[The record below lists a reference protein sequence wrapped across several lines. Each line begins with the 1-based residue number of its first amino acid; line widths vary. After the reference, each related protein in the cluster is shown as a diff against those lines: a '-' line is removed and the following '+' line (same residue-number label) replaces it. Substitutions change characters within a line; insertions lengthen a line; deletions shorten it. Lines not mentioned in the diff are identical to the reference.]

1 MTVLLVLG
9 WVIIGIPSMI
19 IVSFAGSR
27 LLGAKRGWVALS
39 VSGVVGWLVALALA
53 GEISRWHWRTLD
65 MILLTLVLGTILTMI
80 MALALDF
87 LSPVGSLATGEEAG
101 LIRLRN
107 PFAWFR
113 SRKAEFDRYRQILR
127 IGRANGLVGLKVDR
141 TELPDGVRRTLEES
155 GGIFVK
161 LGQVASTRTDVLPEA
176 WCEELSKLQSGAE
189 PAPED
194 LVKAMLEAEID
205 DSMTGAFSSFDWD
218 PLASASIAQVY
229 RATLLD
235 GTPVVV
241 KVRRPRIEERMQIDR
256 VAVLQLAGLI
266 ERHTQLGLAVRP
278 VDLAQEFLDN
288 VAEELDFRI
297 EADNALELAAGLASF
312 DGVRIPAI
320 YSELSGQ
327 AVLTEEMVA
336 GVSIGDGIALEAAG
350 LDPQE
355 LADRLLNSF
364 LTQIFEVGIFHADPH
379 PGNILVEDDGTIV
392 LIDLGAVGRLSP
404 GQRRATLEMM
414 VAATSADAHNLR
426 QVLTQIVVVDERTD
440 LRLLDQAIERM
451 LARDLRAGH
460 GISAAA
466 LQDLAVVMGQFGLRL
481 PDWMT
486 TLIRTMVTLEGTL
499 LGIDGDFSLVEAA
512 SEHAGDYVGLT
523 RPGGMRATVED
534 VAMTEL
540 PRLRRLPERVD
551 TILGQVASGRLST
564 RISLFADERNEQ
576 VISRLVNRIALSIL
590 AAAIG
595 IGSVILLSVRFG
607 PHFASNIS
615 INEVLGYVGLA
626 SAAVLSMRVIAGI
639 IRDGQ
644 T

>member
-1 MTVLLVLG
+1 MT
-9 WVIIGIPSMI
+9 
-19 IVSFAGSR
+19 
-27 LLGAKRGWVALS
+27 
-39 VSGVVGWLVALALA
+39 
-53 GEISRWHWRTLD
+53 
-65 MILLTLVLGTILTMI
+65 
-80 MALALDF
+80 
-87 LSPVGSLATGEEAG
+87 
-101 LIRLRN
+101 
-107 PFAWFR
+107 
-113 SRKAEFDRYRQILR
+113 
-127 IGRANGLVGLKVDR
+127 
-141 TELPDGVRRTLEES
+141 
-155 GGIFVK
+155 
-161 LGQVASTRTDVLPEA
+161 
-176 WCEELSKLQSGAE
+176 
-189 PAPED
+189 
-194 LVKAMLEAEID
+194 
-205 DSMTGAFSSFDWD
+205 
-218 PLASASIAQVY
+218 
-229 RATLLD
+229 
-235 GTPVVV
+235 
-241 KVRRPRIEERMQIDR
+241 
-256 VAVLQLAGLI
+256 
-266 ERHTQLGLAVRP
+266 
-278 VDLAQEFLDN
+278 
-288 VAEELDFRI
+288 
-297 EADNALELAAGLASF
+297 
-312 DGVRIPAI
+312 
-320 YSELSGQ
+320 
-327 AVLTEEMVA
+327 

-576 VISRLVNRIALSIL
+576 VISKLVNRIALSIL

>member
-1 MTVLLVLG
+1 VTVLVVVG
-9 WVIIGIPSMI
+9 WVIIGIPSMF

-27 LLGAKRGWVALS
+27 LLGAKRGWMALLG
-39 VSGVVGWLVALALA
+39 SGIIGWLAALALA
-53 GEISRWHWRTLD
+53 GEISQWRWQTLD

-87 LSPVGSLATGEEAG
+87 LSPVGSLATGDQAG
-101 LIRLRN
+101 LIKFRN
-107 PFAWFR
+107 PMTWAR
-113 SRKAEFDRYRQILR
+113 SRKAEFDRYRQILK
-127 IGRANGLVGLKVDR
+127 IGRENGLVGLKIDR

-176 WCEELSKLQSGAE
+176 WCTELAKLQSGAE
-189 PAPED
+189 PAPEAQ
-194 LVKAMLEAEID
+194 VKAMLETEID
-205 DSMTGAFSSFDWD
+205 DSMTGAFASFDWE
-218 PLASASIAQVY
+218 PIASASIAQVY

-241 KVRRPRIEERMQIDR
+241 KVRRPQIENRMAIDR

-297 EADNALELAAGLASF
+297 EADNAHELAAGLANF
-312 DGVRIPAI
+312 DGVRIPEI
-320 YSELSGQ
+320 YSALSGQ
-327 AVLTEEMVA
+327 AVLTEEMVD
-336 GVSIGDGIALEAAG
+336 GVSIADTVALLAAG
-350 LDPQE
+350 RDPQA
-355 LADRLLNSF
+355 LADRLLRSF

-379 PGNILVEDDGTIV
+379 PGNILVDEEGTIV

-414 VAATSADAHNLR
+414 VAATNADAHNLR
-426 QVLTQIVVVDERTD
+426 QVLTQMVVVDERTD
-440 LRLLDQAIERM
+440 LRVLDQAIERM
-451 LARDLRAGH
+451 LARDMRAGQ
-460 GISAAA
+460 GVSASA

-486 TLIRTMVTLEGTL
+486 TLIRTLVTLEGTL
-499 LGIDGDFSLVEAA
+499 LDIDGDFSLVAA
-512 SEHAGDYVGLT
+512 ATEHAGDYVGLR

-534 VAMTEL
+534 VAMTEM

-551 TILGQVASGRLST
+551 TILGQVATGRLST

-576 VISRLVNRIALSIL
+576 VISRLVNRVALSIL

-595 IGSVILLSVRFG
+595 IGSVILLSVRIG
-607 PHFASNIS
+607 PHFASSIS

>member
-1 MTVLLVLG
+1 MLG
-9 WVIIGIPSMI
+9 P
-19 IVSFAGSR
+19 
-27 LLGAKRGWVALS
+27 
-39 VSGVVGWLVALALA
+39 
-53 GEISRWHWRTLD
+53 TN
-65 MILLTLVLGTILTMI
+65 
-80 MALALDF
+80 
-87 LSPVGSLATGEEAG
+87 TGKTH
-101 LIRLRN
+101 L
-107 PFAWFR
+107 
-113 SRKAEFDRYRQILR
+113 
-127 IGRANGLVGLKVDR
+127 
-141 TELPDGVRRTLEES
+141 
-155 GGIFVK
+155 
-161 LGQVASTRTDVLPEA
+161 
-176 WCEELSKLQSGAE
+176 
-189 PAPED
+189 
-194 LVKAMLEAEID
+194 
-205 DSMTGAFSSFDWD
+205 
-218 PLASASIAQVY
+218 
-229 RATLLD
+229 
-235 GTPVVV
+235 
-241 KVRRPRIEERMQIDR
+241 
-256 VAVLQLAGLI
+256 
-266 ERHTQLGLAVRP
+266 
-278 VDLAQEFLDN
+278 
-288 VAEELDFRI
+288 
-297 EADNALELAAGLASF
+297 
-312 DGVRIPAI
+312 
-320 YSELSGQ
+320 
-327 AVLTEEMVA
+327 
-336 GVSIGDGIALEAAG
+336 
-350 LDPQE
+350 
-355 LADRLLNSF
+355 
-364 LTQIFEVGIFHADPH
+364 
-379 PGNILVEDDGTIV
+379 
-392 LIDLGAVGRLSP
+392 
-404 GQRRATLEMM
+404 
-414 VAATSADAHNLR
+414 
-426 QVLTQIVVVDERTD
+426 
-440 LRLLDQAIERM
+440 AIERM

-576 VISRLVNRIALSIL
+576 VISKLVNRIALSIL